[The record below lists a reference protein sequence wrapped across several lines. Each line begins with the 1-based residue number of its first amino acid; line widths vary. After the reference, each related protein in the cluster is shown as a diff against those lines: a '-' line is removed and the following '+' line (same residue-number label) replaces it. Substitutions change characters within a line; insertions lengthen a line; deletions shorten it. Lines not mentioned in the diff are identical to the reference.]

1 MNLKLD
7 LNCDMGEGYGA
18 WRMGDDAALM
28 PLVTSANIA
37 CGGHAGDPGTMR
49 RTVAEALRHGVA
61 IGAHPSLPDLA
72 GFGRRVIQVSAQEAY
87 DFVVVQ
93 IGALAAVAASQ
104 GTGLHHVKAH
114 GALYNMA
121 ARDEALAGA
130 IARAVHDVDPTL
142 LLYAPSG
149 SAMARQ
155 AQSLGLEVIG
165 EVFADRR
172 YTEEGTL
179 VPRSEPRAMIEDE
192 HESLAQVL
200 QMLER
205 GTVTSAGG
213 HEVQVRAQTLCI
225 HGDQP
230 GALTFARTL
239 REALQARGVKLA
251 AP

>member
-1 MNLKLD
+1 MNRTLD
-7 LNCDMGEGYGA
+7 LNCDMGEGFGA
-18 WRMGDDAALM
+18 WHMGDDEALM

-72 GFGRRVIQVSAQEAY
+72 GFGRRVMHVSPQEAY
-87 DFVVVQ
+87 DFMVVQ
-93 IGALAAVAASQ
+93 IGGLAAVAASQ
-104 GTGLHHVKAH
+104 GARLHHVKAH

-121 ARDEALAGA
+121 ARDEALAAA
-130 IARAVHDVDPTL
+130 IARAVYDVDPTL

-149 SAMARQ
+149 SAMTRQ
-155 AQSLGLEVIG
+155 AQSLGLESVG

-179 VPRSEPRAMIEDE
+179 VPRSDARAMIVDE
-192 HESLAQVL
+192 QESLAQVL
-200 QMLER
+200 QMLEQ
-205 GTVTSAGG
+205 GTVTSVAGSL
-213 HEVQVRAQTLCI
+213 VPIRAQTLCI

-230 GALTFARTL
+230 GAVTFARTL
-239 REALQARGVKLA
+239 REALQARGVQLE